1 MPANAAKRVNTRP
14 KAAPQMA
21 SDVTGAAAGWGA
33 PRYSVTVTDCG
44 VVVTVARAKPAA
56 AAPCSMRA
64 VRAEIA
70 EACALG
76 QGEADTTRLWQRQL
90 LRRWRGGVEL
100 VNSAAVMLG
109 GRVVCWWC
117 RHEVR
122 SRLRCSQR
130 GGIEGE
136 AQLGARL
143 HRGAHARHAW
153 PPDARAARRH
163 FQRLG
168 ARVGLLGA
176 GPDGDGQQRHQGQQA
191 RHCDRAAGS

>member
-1 MPANAAKRVNTRP
+1 
-14 KAAPQMA
+14 
-21 SDVTGAAAGWGA
+21 
-33 PRYSVTVTDCG
+33 

-76 QGEADTTRLWQRQL
+76 QGEADTTRLRQRQL

-100 VNSAAVMLG
+100 VNSGAVMLG
-109 GRVVCWWC
+109 GRVVCWCC
-117 RHEVR
+117 RREVR

-130 GGIEGE
+130 GGVERE
-136 AQLGARL
+136 PQLGARL
-143 HRGAHARHAW
+143 HRGGDAHAW